1 MRRLMFVCLVTIGL
15 AAPVLAQDYKPVE
28 VNLGGGATFPVSD
41 FKKDFNTGGN
51 FDIGATFWITPT
63 IGVQAQYTYT
73 RMNGPEKTILVTPT
87 PGGNVGSQQ
96 LIQSNQQIHAGV
108 FDIVGRSHHTDSL
121 VNGYFLGGLGIYHRQ
136 LQLTS
141 PAVGFT
147 TFCDPYWLVCYP
159 AAVSVDNI
167 LGERSS
173 NDFGINFGGG
183 VTFGHEAKFYVE
195 ARYTYV
201 WGPTVS
207 VPANLPSGLAP
218 SSTSTNMTYFPLIF
232 GVKF

>member
-1 MRRLMFVCLVTIGL
+1 MRRLMFVSLVTIGL
-15 AAPVLAQDYKPVE
+15 AAPALAQDKRVE

-51 FDIGATFWITPT
+51 FDLGATIWMTPT
-63 IGVQAQYTYT
+63 IGFQAQYTYT
-73 RMNGPEKTILVTPT
+73 RMNGPEKAITVTPT
-87 PGGNVGSQQ
+87 PLPGVGSTQ
-96 LIQSNQQIHAGV
+96 LIQSNQQINAGV
-108 FDIVGRSHHTDSL
+108 FDIVARSHNTDHIA
-121 VNGYFLGGLGIYHRQ
+121 NGYVLGGLGVYHRS

-141 PAVGFT
+141 PAVGYT

-173 NDFGINFGGG
+173 TDFGINFGGG
-183 VTFGHEAKFYVE
+183 VTFGHEAKFYIE
-195 ARYTYV
+195 TRYTYV

-207 VPANLPSGLAP
+207 VPSNLPSGQAP
-218 SSTSTNMTYFPLIF
+218 SSTSTNMTYFPLVF